1 MANKEFCE
9 DMENLLDRLE
19 ENIVRLSFH
28 KRDSKA
34 LDELKSITQSLKNL
48 LPDSPLKTI
57 NHVVSTLELVS
68 TNLNYNK
75 GNPRTENHP
84 EMIQALKLTLQE
96 LRESYAAYI
105 LSV

>member
-1 MANKEFCE
+1 MHHEEFCQGIE
-9 DMENLLDRLE
+9 EVLDRLE

-34 LDELKSITQSLKNL
+34 LDELKNITHTLQNL
-48 LPDSPLKTI
+48 LPQSPLQKMNFVI
-57 NHVVSTLELVS
+57 STLELVS

-75 GNPRTENHP
+75 GNPKTENHP

-96 LRESYAAYI
+96 LREAYAAYI
-105 LSV
+105 IGR